1 MRRTVIRGEA
11 GLVGKILLLWLL
23 LLAVVVVVV
32 IDAGSILL
40 TRSRAA
46 DLADDASVSAAEA
59 FGQTGD
65 EQQAK
70 LAALDTIADADE
82 AVRLKRIDVG
92 RREVTVVL
100 IVRADTLVV
109 GRIPFV
115 DDLEKLTVSGSTAAV
130 TEDGAR
136 ALEAEPPGIDFEP

>member
-1 MRRTVIRGEA
+1 MAMTRTVIGEEA

-40 TRSRAA
+40 TRSRTG

-100 IVRADTLVV
+100 VVRADTLVV
-109 GRIPFV
+109 GRIPFL
-115 DDLEKLTVSGSTAAV
+115 DDLEKLTVSGSTAAPR
-130 TEDGAR
+130 D
-136 ALEAEPPGIDFEP
+136 

>member
-1 MRRTVIRGEA
+1 MAMTRIVIRQEA

-23 LLAVVVVVV
+23 LLAVIVVVA

-46 DLADDASVSAAEA
+46 DLAEDASVSAAEA

-100 IVRADTLVV
+100 VVRADTLVV

-115 DDLEKLTVSGSTAAV
+115 DDLERLTVSGSTAAPR
-130 TEDGAR
+130 D
-136 ALEAEPPGIDFEP
+136 

>member
-1 MRRTVIRGEA
+1 MAMTRTIIRQEA

-23 LLAVVVVVV
+23 LVAAVLVVA

-46 DLADDASVSAAEA
+46 DLAEDASVSAAEA
-59 FGQTGD
+59 FVQTGD

-92 RREVTVVL
+92 RREVTIVL
-100 IVRADTLVV
+100 VVRADTLVV

-115 DDLEKLTVSGSTAAV
+115 DDLEKLTVSGSTAAPR
-130 TEDGAR
+130 D
-136 ALEAEPPGIDFEP
+136 

>member
-1 MRRTVIRGEA
+1 MTRIVIRQEA

-23 LLAVVVVVV
+23 LLAVIVVVA

-46 DLADDASVSAAEA
+46 DLAEDASVSAAEA

-100 IVRADTLVV
+100 VVRADTLVV

-115 DDLEKLTVSGSTAAV
+115 DDLEKLSVSSSTVAPR
-130 TEDGAR
+130 D
-136 ALEAEPPGIDFEP
+136 

>member
-1 MRRTVIRGEA
+1 MAMTRTVIGEEA

-40 TRSRAA
+40 TRYRAA
-46 DLADDASVSAAEA
+46 DLADDASVSAAQA

-65 EQQAK
+65 EKQAK

-109 GRIPFV
+109 GRIPVF
-115 DDLEKLTVSGSTAAV
+115 DDLEKLTVSGSTAAPR
-130 TEDGAR
+130 D
-136 ALEAEPPGIDFEP
+136 

>member
-1 MRRTVIRGEA
+1 MAMTRTVIGEEA

-23 LLAVVVVVV
+23 LIAVVVVVA

-109 GRIPFV
+109 GRIPVF
-115 DDLEKLTVSGSTAAV
+115 DDLEKLTVSGSTAAPR
-130 TEDGAR
+130 D
-136 ALEAEPPGIDFEP
+136 

>member
-1 MRRTVIRGEA
+1 MAMTRIVIRPEA

-23 LLAVVVVVV
+23 LLAVLVVVA

-40 TRSRAA
+40 TRSRTA
-46 DLADDASVSAAEA
+46 DLAEDASVSAAEA
-59 FGQTGD
+59 FEQTGD

-82 AVRLKRIDVG
+82 AVRLKRIDVE

-109 GRIPFV
+109 GRIPVF
-115 DDLEKLTVSGSTAAV
+115 DDLEKLTVSGSTAA
-130 TEDGAR
+130 TRD
-136 ALEAEPPGIDFEP
+136 

>member
-1 MRRTVIRGEA
+1 
-11 GLVGKILLLWLL
+11 
-23 LLAVVVVVV
+23 VVVVV

-59 FGQTGD
+59 FAQTGD

-100 IVRADTLVV
+100 IARADTLVV

-115 DDLEKLTVSGSTAAV
+115 DDLAKLTVSGSTAAPR
-130 TEDGAR
+130 D
-136 ALEAEPPGIDFEP
+136 

>member
-1 MRRTVIRGEA
+1 MAMTRTVIREEA

-109 GRIPFV
+109 GRIPVF
-115 DDLEKLTVSGSTAAV
+115 DDLEKLTVSGSTAAPR
-130 TEDGAR
+130 D
-136 ALEAEPPGIDFEP
+136 

>member
-1 MRRTVIRGEA
+1 MAMTRIVIRQEA

-23 LLAVVVVVV
+23 LLAVVVVVA

-46 DLADDASVSAAEA
+46 DLAEDASVSAAEA

-65 EQQAK
+65 QQQAK

-100 IVRADTLVV
+100 VVRADTLVV
-109 GRIPFV
+109 ERIPFV
-115 DDLEKLTVSGSTAAV
+115 DDLEKLTVSGSTAAPR
-130 TEDGAR
+130 D
-136 ALEAEPPGIDFEP
+136 

>member
-1 MRRTVIRGEA
+1 MRRIVIRQEA

-23 LLAVVVVVV
+23 LLAVVVVVA

-46 DLADDASVSAAEA
+46 DLAEDASVSAADA

-100 IVRADTLVV
+100 VVRADTLVV

-115 DDLEKLTVSGSTAAV
+115 DDLEKLTVSGSAAAPR
-130 TEDGAR
+130 D
-136 ALEAEPPGIDFEP
+136 

>member
-1 MRRTVIRGEA
+1 MTRNVIRGEA

-23 LLAVVVVVV
+23 LLAVIVVVA

-46 DLADDASVSAAEA
+46 DLSEDASVSAAEA

-92 RREVTVVL
+92 GREVRVVL
-100 IVRADTLVV
+100 VARADTLVV
-109 GRIPFV
+109 GRIPFF
-115 DDLEKLTVSGSTAAV
+115 DDLERLTVSGSTAAPR
-130 TEDGAR
+130 D
-136 ALEAEPPGIDFEP
+136 

>member
-1 MRRTVIRGEA
+1 MAMIRIVIRQEA

-23 LLAVVVVVV
+23 LLAVVVVVA

-46 DLADDASVSAAEA
+46 DLAEDASVSAAEA

-100 IVRADTLVV
+100 VVRADTLVV
-109 GRIPFV
+109 GRIPFL
-115 DDLEKLTVSGSTAAV
+115 DDLEKLTVSGSTAA
-130 TEDGAR
+130 
-136 ALEAEPPGIDFEP
+136 

>member
-1 MRRTVIRGEA
+1 MTRIVIRQEA

-23 LLAVVVVVV
+23 LLAVVVVVA

-46 DLADDASVSAAEA
+46 DLAEDASVSAADA

-100 IVRADTLVV
+100 VVRADTLVV

-115 DDLEKLTVSGSTAAV
+115 DDLEKLTVSGSAAAPR
-130 TEDGAR
+130 D
-136 ALEAEPPGIDFEP
+136 

>member
-1 MRRTVIRGEA
+1 MAMTRIVIRQEA

-23 LLAVVVVVV
+23 LLAVVVVAA

-46 DLADDASVSAAEA
+46 DLAEDASVSAAEA

-65 EQQAK
+65 QQQAK

-100 IVRADTLVV
+100 VVRADTLVV

-115 DDLEKLTVSGSTAAV
+115 DDLEKLTVSGSTAAPR
-130 TEDGAR
+130 D
-136 ALEAEPPGIDFEP
+136 

>member
-1 MRRTVIRGEA
+1 MTRTVIREEA

-23 LLAVVVVVV
+23 LLAVIVVVA

-46 DLADDASVSAAEA
+46 DLAEDASVSAAEA

-100 IVRADTLVV
+100 VVRADTLVV

-115 DDLEKLTVSGSTAAV
+115 DDLEKLTVSGSTAAPR
-130 TEDGAR
+130 D
-136 ALEAEPPGIDFEP
+136 

>member
-1 MRRTVIRGEA
+1 MAMRRTVIRGEA

-46 DLADDASVSAAEA
+46 DLADDASVSAAAA

-115 DDLEKLTVSGSTAAV
+115 DDLEKLTVSGSTAAPR
-130 TEDGAR
+130 D
-136 ALEAEPPGIDFEP
+136 

>member
-1 MRRTVIRGEA
+1 MAMTRIVIRQEA

-23 LLAVVVVVV
+23 LIAVIVVVA

-82 AVRLKRIDVG
+82 EVRLKRIEVG

-115 DDLEKLTVSGSTAAV
+115 DDLERLTVSGSTAAP
-130 TEDGAR
+130 A
-136 ALEAEPPGIDFEP
+136 

>member
-1 MRRTVIRGEA
+1 MAMTRIVIRQEA

-23 LLAVVVVVV
+23 LLAVVVVVA

-46 DLADDASVSAAEA
+46 DLAEDASVSAAEA

-115 DDLEKLTVSGSTAAV
+115 DDLEKLTVSGSTAAPR
-130 TEDGAR
+130 D
-136 ALEAEPPGIDFEP
+136 

>member
-1 MRRTVIRGEA
+1 MAMRRIVIRQES

-23 LLAVVVVVV
+23 LLAVVVVVA

-46 DLADDASVSAAEA
+46 DLAEDASVSAAEA
-59 FGQTGD
+59 FVQTGD

-100 IVRADTLVV
+100 VVRADTLVV

-115 DDLEKLTVSGSTAAV
+115 DDLDKLTVSGSAAAPR
-130 TEDGAR
+130 D
-136 ALEAEPPGIDFEP
+136 

>member
-1 MRRTVIRGEA
+1 MTRTAIREEA
-11 GLVGKILLLWLL
+11 GLVGKVLLLWLL
-23 LLAVVVVVV
+23 LIAAVLVAA
-32 IDAGSILL
+32 IDGGSILL

-100 IVRADTLVV
+100 VARADTLVV
-109 GRIPFV
+109 GRIPFL
-115 DDLEKLTVSGSTAAV
+115 DDLEKLTVSGSTAAPR
-130 TEDGAR
+130 D
-136 ALEAEPPGIDFEP
+136 